1 MNYIE
6 MRNYNLSDCW
16 CDNTS
21 PWLLLLS
28 FRYHQ
33 QDISWVYR
41 HAGGIVVISRMCIM
55 VSVILLFLDLLYRGG
70 GAVSN
75 RAINT
80 TDIDIWRTEDHQ
92 ELMRVRLY
100 TTIPPEEL
108 LLLIFD
114 HVAGDDRGIL
124 RNFMAINRVF
134 RARGIREYFQLV
146 VITADTADI

>member
-1 MNYIE
+1 
-6 MRNYNLSDCW
+6 
-16 CDNTS
+16 
-21 PWLLLLS
+21 
-28 FRYHQ
+28 
-33 QDISWVYR
+33 
-41 HAGGIVVISRMCIM
+41 M

-75 RAINT
+75 RATNT

-92 ELMRVRLY
+92 ELMKVKLY
-100 TTIPPEEL
+100 TTISPEEL

-146 VITADTADI
+146 VITADTVDI